1 MVDRTAPLPQ
11 LSGRVF
17 LTDAGLETD
26 LIFNHG
32 VEIREFAAHTLLP
45 ILADREKMAEYF
57 RGYLRLAQELGTGY
71 ILDAPTWKSHPQ
83 WAADLGEDEA
93 AQRRA
98 NHEAIAFI
106 AGLRDEF
113 PDAEG
118 PVLLN
123 AVIGPRGDAYAPD
136 ATISAEQAEAYH
148 ATQLGWL
155 AETEVDMVTA
165 LTHTQGDEAA
175 GFSRA
180 AKAAGLP
187 HVISFTVETDG
198 RLPTGETLAEAI
210 VKVDAASCGAVG
222 YFMVNC
228 ARPDHFAGEL
238 TDAGWARRIR
248 GLRCNASRKSHAELD
263 ASDTLDDGNPDEL
276 ARQYAEI
283 KARMPWLNVFGG
295 CCGSDLRHVTAIARR
310 LAI

>member
-1 MVDRTAPLPQ
+1 MIDRSASLPQ
-11 LSGRVF
+11 LAGRIF

-32 VEIREFAAHTLLP
+32 VEIRGFAAHTLLP
-45 ILADREKMAEYF
+45 IPADREKMAAYF

-71 ILDAPTWKSHPQ
+71 ILDAPTWKTHPH

-93 AQRRA
+93 AQRRV
-98 NHEAIAFI
+98 NHEAIAFV

-113 PDAEG
+113 LDAGG
-118 PVLLN
+118 PILLN

-136 ATISAEQAEAYH
+136 ATISAAQAESYH

-210 VKVDAASCGAVG
+210 VKVDAASDGAAA

-228 ARPDHFAGEL
+228 AHPDHFAGEL

-263 ASDTLDDGNPDEL
+263 ASETLDDGNPDEL

-310 LAI
+310 VAV

>member
-26 LIFNHG
+26 LIFHHG

-45 ILADREKMAEYF
+45 IPADREKMAEYF
-57 RGYLRLAQELGTGY
+57 RGYLRLAQTLGTGY
-71 ILDAPTWKSHPQ
+71 ILDAPTWKIHPH
-83 WAADLGEDEA
+83 WATALGEDEA

-180 AKAAGLP
+180 AKAARLP
-187 HVISFTVETDG
+187 HVISFTVEING
-198 RLPTGETLAEAI
+198 RLPTGPFLGR
-210 VKVDAASCGAVG
+210 VHR
-222 YFMVNC
+222 C
-228 ARPDHFAGEL
+228 AMDPPHPRPALQRQPQEP
-238 TDAGWARRIR
+238 RR
-248 GLRCNASRKSHAELD
+248 
-263 ASDTLDDGNPDEL
+263 T
-276 ARQYAEI
+276 
-283 KARMPWLNVFGG
+283 
-295 CCGSDLRHVTAIARR
+295 RR
-310 LAI
+310 LGDPRRRQSGRAREAVCRYKGADALAQRLRRVLRLRSSPRDRDRPPRRHLTVEDC

>member
-32 VEIREFAAHTLLP
+32 VEIRAFAAHTLLP
-45 ILADREKMAEYF
+45 IPADREKMAAYF
-57 RGYLRLAQELGTGY
+57 RGYLRLAQELSAGY
-71 ILDAPTWKSHPQ
+71 ILDAPTWKIHPH

-98 NHEAIAFI
+98 NHEAIAFV

-113 PDAEG
+113 PDAKG
-118 PVLLN
+118 PILLN

-136 ATISAEQAEAYH
+136 ATISAEQAESYH
-148 ATQLGWL
+148 AAQLGWL

-198 RLPTGETLAEAI
+198 RLPTGETLGEAI
-210 VKVDAASCGAVG
+210 GKVDAASDGAAA

-228 ARPDHFAGEL
+228 AHPDHFAGEL
-238 TDAGWARRIR
+238 TDA
-248 GLRCNASRKSHAELD
+248 
-263 ASDTLDDGNPDEL
+263 P
-276 ARQYAEI
+276 
-283 KARMPWLNVFGG
+283 
-295 CCGSDLRHVTAIARR
+295 
-310 LAI
+310 